1 MSDLNTFCVECGPGV
16 KVDEDGL
23 CVLCGATATGSAL
36 SYINRLRA
44 QVEELEDASVKE
56 VLDFGVEQMSR
67 GHDKYHIITSKMIG
81 EAVVMTLKLYRNGCD
96 CGWLVLNKLNIFKCE
111 GCSAIGHPS
120 VTVDE
125 EGREWKCS
133 GCDGKGWVVKDE

>member
-111 GCSAIGHPS
+111 HPGVPRVS
-120 VTVDE
+120 HIINELLRPCLD
-125 EGREWKCS
+125 CN
-133 GCDGKGWVVKDE
+133 DKGWVVKDE